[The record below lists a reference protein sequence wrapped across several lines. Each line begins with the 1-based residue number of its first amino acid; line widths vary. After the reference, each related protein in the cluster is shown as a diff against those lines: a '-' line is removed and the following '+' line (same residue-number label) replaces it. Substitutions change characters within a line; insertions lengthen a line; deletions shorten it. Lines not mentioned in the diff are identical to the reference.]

1 MIPDRGTSTFMKN
14 HRDVSGKS
22 ISHHL
27 NLYYVNDWENGWK
40 INTYGDYIRK
50 TDQGDG
56 YICEWESD
64 RSETSLNYYNKAVW
78 DLFAAKLRLSYDT
91 EKAGSISF
99 GYDFSHTSGTNYIE
113 NVRALNNGRT
123 KIWN

>member
-1 MIPDRGTSTFMKN
+1 M
-14 HRDVSGKS
+14 
-22 ISHHL
+22 
-27 NLYYVNDWENGWK
+27 NDWENGWK

-123 KIWN
+123 KNMELKNSLFLAYDFPGKSFDRYRGPL